1 MRCYMHRM
9 LLRLVGSTTTEEG
22 GPMTKRKDVPIRRLV
37 LELPEDLIRSLKA
50 RASLE
55 GVAPRDVVAAW
66 IRSWAKPDAS
76 RPGGR
81 R

>member
-1 MRCYMHRM
+1 MI
-9 LLRLVGSTTTEEG
+9 
-22 GPMTKRKDVPIRRLV
+22 KRKDVPIRRLV
-37 LELPEDLIRSLKA
+37 LELPEDLIRTLKS

-55 GVAPRDVVAAW
+55 GLAPRDLVAAW
-66 IRSWAKPDAS
+66 IRSWATPQTR